1 MPGGKQVVTMPL
13 GQGITEMWQA
23 VQDRI
28 EVSGHGRTWRV
39 TAGSFDSALAYARE
53 RFNEPAVVSRSDR
66 GRWWPRVTLTVTTD
80 PTAAVSAPPLE
91 RLAAESAP
99 PQRSAQATAPPRTPP
114 PPARKSRR
122 VERSV
127 TTPMELDPT
136 PDGGDSTPE
145 GAPRHASDID
155 SGLPPSLEA
164 IFAHQEELRLV
175 RQRRP
180 DHDSR
185 QALR

>member
-1 MPGGKQVVTMPL
+1 MPL

-28 EVSGHGRTWRV
+28 EVSGRGRTWKV

-53 RFNEPAVVSRSDR
+53 RFGEAAVVSRTDR
-66 GRWWPRVTLTVTTD
+66 DRWWPRVTLTVTTD
-80 PTAAVSAPPLE
+80 PALAASAPPLE
-91 RLAAESAP
+91 LL
-99 PQRSAQATAPPRTPP
+99 TAPAVPLKQSTPSP
-114 PPARKSRR
+114 TRPSTRRLPKHEQRAPGAAAVVPARDRTDS
-122 VERSV
+122 
-127 TTPMELDPT
+127 PPT
-136 PDGGDSTPE
+136 LGHRQDT
-145 GAPRHASDID
+145 
-155 SGLPPSLEA
+155 GLPPSLEA

-180 DHDSR
+180 DHDNR